1 MSITL
6 SIPPAIEHDARIY
19 AESHG
24 TSLNAMVTD
33 FLSAIV
39 DRDARRA
46 DDARQFRD
54 AVAEAAPSLNGSEPY
69 RFSRADAYD
78 RE

>member
-6 SIPPAIEHDARIY
+6 SIPQAIVRDARIY
-19 AESHG
+19 AESQG
-24 TSLNAMVTD
+24 TSLNAMVRD

-46 DDARQFRD
+46 DAARQFRD
-54 AVAEAAPSLNGSEPY
+54 AVAEAAPSLSGTEPC

>member
-46 DDARQFRD
+46 DAARQFRD
-54 AVAEAAPSLNGSEPY
+54 AVAEAAPSLRCSEPY